1 MIRRLMAALAAIVP
15 VLMTAPVAANT
26 PPTPT
31 VVAVEV
37 ISPHRPVGPPPEL
50 TLTDLVGR
58 PLSRARV
65 RESLDRLW
73 ALGIFDRVEVE
84 MVPEGDGV
92 RLRYH
97 VSRRARVERVEWTGD
112 LGLAA
117 ADLAAA
123 AALAIGGP
131 AEPGRLERART
142 DVLARLRREGYLDAN
157 VWVDARENLETNGR
171 LVIFVV
177 AAGLEAYVGHVSI
190 EGLARAEAKPLR
202 KALGFSE
209 GDVFR
214 ERPYREGL
222 RAFEEELRKQG
233 FFEARVTPRQS
244 PFDPALNRIDVTL
257 EVVEGPKTIVEFIGR
272 DALKEAELREKLTFG
287 DAPVLDEIEV
297 RASAEQL
304 MRTYREAGYHF
315 VKLTG
320 TLGGDAATHHVRFD
334 IEEGPRVSVESIG
347 FEGVT
352 SLPVA
357 KLQDQMQTRPAG
369 LVPFGV
375 FRGLYVEEQ
384 LTRDMQ
390 VVRQYL
396 RTQGFASAEV
406 GPPRTTFSDDRT
418 HARIVIPVVEG
429 PRKKV
434 ANVVVTGSKLVPLY
448 LIHKVI
454 GFRAGD
460 PWDGIRAEEAR
471 RKVEQ
476 LYQRRGYRG
485 TTVSL
490 TSAETP
496 EGFQATYAVQEGEVA
511 RIGQILV
518 SGLTSTKL
526 DIVMREL
533 PFKYGDPLTAV
544 DLAEARRRLDA
555 TRLFDRVDVEAQ
567 GAPDAPY
574 RDVAITLSEAK
585 PWRVE
590 FGGGYDTE
598 EGFRGFVTLGHDN
611 LFGTGRSIALRERV
625 SQKGDRTELQYREPW
640 IFGTE
645 WQGEAVGFRERKQ
658 EVGYKTERTGMTLT
672 VQHDLLR
679 PLFRPDEPTDHPES
693 LRGSLR
699 YRLEHFSRHDIEPS
713 LLQDQGITKR
723 NDLVTSVIPALALEL
738 RDQPADPHRGSYHY
752 TSFEFGTTALGGNVD
767 FVKFRLEDSWFIPWP
782 PPTVLAFSTR
792 LGLAAPYGRSDA
804 LVIEDRFKAG
814 GSTTIRGYKLDKVG
828 PLDFAG
834 NPLGGNL
841 QLLLNLEWRFPIY
854 RWLGGVTFFDAG
866 AVTPEVKDFSFN
878 DFHPGVGGGLRLTTP
893 IGPIRL
899 DVGYALRQVLH
910 DDRIQVYLTIGH
922 AF

>member
-1 MIRRLMAALAAIVP
+1 MIRRLLAALSATVP

-26 PPTPT
+26 PPTPI
-31 VVAVEV
+31 VIAVEV
-37 ISPHRPVGPPPEL
+37 ISPHRAVGPQPEQA
-50 TLTDLVGR
+50 LTDLVGR

-117 ADLAAA
+117 ADLAPA

-131 AEPGRLERART
+131 AEPDRLERART
-142 DVLARLRREGYLDAN
+142 DVLARLRREGYLGAN
-157 VWVDARENLETNGR
+157 VWVDARENPETNGR
-171 LVIFVV
+171 VVTFVV
-177 AAGLEAYVGHVSI
+177 AAGFEAYVGRVQI
-190 EGLARAEAKPLR
+190 DGLVRAEVKPLR

-244 PFDPALNRIDVTL
+244 PFDPALNRVDVTL
-257 EVVEGPKTIVEFIGR
+257 EVVEGPKTIVEFVGR
-272 DALKEAELREKLTFG
+272 DALKESELREKLTFTE
-287 DAPVLDEIEV
+287 APVLDEVEV
-297 RASAEQL
+297 RASVEQL

-315 VKLTG
+315 VKVTG

-352 SLPVA
+352 SLPAA
-357 KLQDQMQTRPAG
+357 KLQDQMQTRPAW
-369 LVPFGV
+369 LIPFGV

-434 ANVVVTGSKLVPLY
+434 AGVVVTGSKLVPLD
-448 LIHKVI
+448 LIHKTI

-460 PWDGIRAEEAR
+460 PWDGIRAEETR

-490 TSAETP
+490 TTAETP
-496 EGFQATYAVQEGEVA
+496 EGFQATYAVQEGEVT
-511 RIGQILV
+511 RVGQILV
-518 SGLTSTKL
+518 SGLTATKL

-544 DLAEARRRLDA
+544 DVAEARRRLDA
-555 TRLFDRVDVEAQ
+555 TRLFDRVDVEPQ
-567 GAPDAPY
+567 GDPDAPY
-574 RDVAITLSEAK
+574 RDVAVTLREAK
-585 PWRVE
+585 PWRLE
-590 FGGGYDTE
+590 FGGGYSTD
-598 EGFRGFVTLGHDN
+598 EGFRGFVTVGHDN
-611 LFGTGRSIALRERV
+611 LFGTGRSIDLRERV
-625 SQKGDRTELQYREPW
+625 SQKGDRTELAYREPW

-645 WQGEAVGFRERKQ
+645 WQGEWVAFRERKD
-658 EVGYKTERTGMTLT
+658 EIGYVSDRLGTTLT
-672 VQHDLLR
+672 VQRDILR
-679 PLFRPDEPTDHPES
+679 ELFRPDEPTDHPES

-699 YRLEHFSRHDIEPS
+699 YRLEHFRRLDIEPS
-713 LLQDQGITKR
+713 LVQSGAIQERD
-723 NDLVTSVIPALALEL
+723 DLVTSVIPSLALEL
-738 RDQPADPHRGSYHY
+738 RDQPADPRRGSFHY
-752 TSFEFGTTALGGNVD
+752 TSFEVGTTVLGGNVD
-767 FVKFRLEDSWFIPWP
+767 FVKFRLEDSFFFPWP
-782 PPTVLAFSTR
+782 PPTVLAVSSR

-814 GSTTIRGYKLDKVG
+814 GSTTVRGYKLDKVG
-828 PLDFAG
+828 PLDAGG
-834 NPLGGNL
+834 NPEGGNL
-841 QLLLNLEWRFPIY
+841 QLLFNLEWRFPIY

-866 AVTPEVKDFSFN
+866 AVTPEIKDFSFN
-878 DFHPGVGGGLRLTTP
+878 DFYPGVGGGLRITTP

-899 DVGYALRQVLH
+899 DVGYALRQVEH
-910 DDRIQVYLTIGH
+910 DGRVQVYLTIGQ

>member
-1 MIRRLMAALAAIVP
+1 MTRRLMAALAATVP
-15 VLMTAPVAANT
+15 VLIFATVAANT

-31 VVAVEV
+31 VIAVEV
-37 ISPHRPVGPPPEL
+37 ISPHRPVGPPPEQV
-50 TLTDLVGR
+50 LTDLIGR

-73 ALGIFDRVEVE
+73 ALGIFERIEVE

-97 VSRRARVERVEWTGD
+97 VSRRARVEQVEWTGD

-131 AEPGRLERART
+131 AEPERLERARV
-142 DVLARLRREGYLDAN
+142 DVLARLRREGYLGAN
-157 VWVDARENLETNGR
+157 VWVDARENPETNGR
-171 LVIFVV
+171 AVTFVV
-177 AAGLEAYVGHVSI
+177 AAGFEAYVGRVEI
-190 EGLARAEAKPLR
+190 EGLARADAKPLR

-214 ERPYREGL
+214 ERPHREGF

-233 FFEARVTPRQS
+233 FFEARVTTRQS
-244 PFDPALNRIDVTL
+244 PFDPALNRVDVTL
-257 EVVEGPKTIVEFIGR
+257 EVVEGPKTIVEFVGR
-272 DALKEAELREKLTFG
+272 DALKEAELREKLTFAE
-287 DAPVLDEIEV
+287 APVLDEVEV

-304 MRTYREAGYHF
+304 MRTYHEAGYHF
-315 VKLTG
+315 VKVTG
-320 TLGGDAATHHVRFD
+320 TLGGDAATHHVLFD
-334 IEEGPRVSVESIG
+334 IEEGSRVSVESVS

-352 SLPVA
+352 SLPPS

-369 LVPFGV
+369 LIPFGV

-418 HARIVIPVVEG
+418 HARVVIPIVEG
-429 PRKKV
+429 PRKNV
-434 ANVVVTGSKLVPLY
+434 AGVAITGAKLVPLDP
-448 LIHKVI
+448 IHKAI

-471 RKVEQ
+471 RKVEL

-485 TTVSL
+485 TTVNL
-490 TSAETP
+490 TTAETP
-496 EGFQATYAVQEGEVA
+496 EGFQATYAVQEGEVT
-511 RIGQILV
+511 RVGQILV
-518 SGLTSTKL
+518 SGLTTTQL

-567 GAPDAPY
+567 GDPDAPY
-574 RDVAITLSEAK
+574 RDVAVTLREAK

-590 FGGGYDTE
+590 VGGGYSTD

-611 LFGTGRSIALRERV
+611 LFGTGRSVDLRERV
-625 SQKGDRTELQYREPW
+625 SQKGDRTELRYREPW

-645 WQGEAVGFRERKQ
+645 WQAEAVAFREEKQ
-658 EVGYKTERTGMTLT
+658 EIGFVSDSLGTTFT
-672 VQHDLLR
+672 VQRELLR
-679 PLFRPDEPTDHPES
+679 EFFRPDEPTDHPRS

-699 YRLEHFSRHDIEPS
+699 YRLEQFRRHDIDPD
-713 LLQDQGITKR
+713 LLQSGSIEERD
-723 NDLVTSVIPALALEL
+723 DLVTSIIPSLALEL
-738 RDQPADPHRGSYHY
+738 RDQPTDPRRGSFHG
-752 TSFEFGTTALGGNVD
+752 TSVEVGTTVLGGTVD
-767 FVKFRLEDSWFIPWP
+767 FVKFQLEDSWFIPWP
-782 PPTVLAFSTR
+782 PPTVLALSTR
-792 LGLAAPYGRSDA
+792 LGLAWPYGRSSA

-814 GSTTIRGYKLDKVG
+814 GSTTVRGYKLDMVG
-828 PLDFAG
+828 PLDAGG
-834 NPLGGNL
+834 NPTGGNL
-841 QLLLNLEWRFPIY
+841 RILLNLEWRFPIY

-866 AVTPEVKDFSFN
+866 AVTPEVKDFSFA
-878 DFHPGVGGGLRLTTP
+878 DFYPGVGGGLRITTP

-910 DDRIQVYLTIGH
+910 QDRVQVYLTIGH

>member
-1 MIRRLMAALAAIVP
+1 MIRRLLAALAAIVP

-26 PPTPT
+26 PPTPI

-37 ISPHRPVGPPPEL
+37 ISPHLPVGPPPEQM
-50 TLTDLVGR
+50 LTDLVGR

-65 RESLDRLW
+65 RESVDRLW

-84 MVPEGDGV
+84 MVPEGEGV

-131 AEPGRLERART
+131 AEPDRLERART
-142 DVLARLRREGYLDAN
+142 DVLARLRREGYLGAN

-177 AAGLEAYVGHVSI
+177 AAGLEAYVGRVSI
-190 EGLARAEAKPLR
+190 DGLARAEAKPLR

-222 RAFEEELRKQG
+222 RAFEDELHKQG
-233 FFEARVTPRQS
+233 FFESRVTPRQS
-244 PFDPALNRIDVTL
+244 PYDPALNRIDVTL

-272 DALKEAELREKLTFG
+272 DALKESELREKLTFAE
-287 DAPVLDEIEV
+287 APVLDEVEV
-297 RASAEQL
+297 RASAEEL
-304 MRTYREAGYHF
+304 MRAYREAGHHF
-315 VKLTG
+315 VKVTG
-320 TLGGDAATHHVRFD
+320 TLGGDAATRHVRFD

-352 SLPVA
+352 SLPAA
-357 KLQDQMQTRPAG
+357 KLQDQMQTRPAW
-369 LVPFGV
+369 LIPLGV
-375 FRGLYVEEQ
+375 FRGLYVEDQ

-396 RTQGFASAEV
+396 RTQGFASADV

-429 PRKKV
+429 PRQKV
-434 ANVVVTGSKLVPLY
+434 ANVVVTGSKLVPLD
-448 LIHKVI
+448 LIHKSI

-460 PWDGIRAEEAR
+460 PWDALRAEEAR
-471 RKVEQ
+471 RKIEQ

-485 TTVSL
+485 TSVSL

-496 EGFQATYAVQEGEVA
+496 EGFQATYAVQEGEVT
-511 RIGQILV
+511 RVGQILV
-518 SGLTSTKL
+518 SGLTATKL

-567 GAPDAPY
+567 GDPEAPY
-574 RDVAITLSEAK
+574 RDVAVTLREAK
-585 PWRVE
+585 PWRLE
-590 FGGGYDTE
+590 FGGGYATE
-598 EGFRGFVTLGHDN
+598 EGFRGFVTIGHDN

-625 SQKGDRTELQYREPW
+625 SQKGDRTELEYREPW

-658 EVGYKTERTGMTLT
+658 EVGFKTDRTGMTFT
-672 VQHDLLR
+672 VQRDLLR

-713 LLQDQGITKR
+713 LVQDQGITER

-814 GSTTIRGYKLDKVG
+814 GSTTVRGYKLDKVG
-828 PLDFAG
+828 PLDSGG

-866 AVTPEVKDFSFN
+866 AVTPEVKDFSLN
-878 DFHPGVGGGLRLTTP
+878 DFFPGVGGGLRITTP

-899 DVGYALRQVLH
+899 DMGYALRQVRQ
-910 DDRIQVYLTIGH
+910 DTRIQVYLTIGQ